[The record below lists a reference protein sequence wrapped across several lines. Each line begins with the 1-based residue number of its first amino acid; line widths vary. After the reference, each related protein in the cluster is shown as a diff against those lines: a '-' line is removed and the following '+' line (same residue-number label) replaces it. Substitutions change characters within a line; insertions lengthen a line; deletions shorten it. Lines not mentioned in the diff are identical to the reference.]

1 VTPHDIALKVT
12 QKAAQRFD
20 FESATLAIESLSSLG
35 YTFEPPGVDG
45 RYPYQSDE
53 GRYALTKYVADK
65 TKLAAGVVR
74 DVLTTID
81 HFGLRIREPD
91 AHPSGLDTRECAITP
106 VRQLRK
112 RQ

>member
-1 VTPHDIALKVT
+1 VTSDNLALRIT

-20 FESATLAIESLSSLG
+20 FESATLAIESLSALG
-35 YTFEPPGVDG
+35 YTFVTHGEPG
-45 RYPYQSDE
+45 RFPYQSDE

-81 HFGLRIREPD
+81 HFGLKIREPD
-91 AHPSGLDTRECAITP
+91 AHPSGLDTTECAITP